1 MKTVLFRA
9 DASAALG
16 AGHWVRC
23 GALAA
28 ELRAL
33 GVRTPLA
40 ACQPRE
46 GWSLTPPGALD
57 LVRMGALPNDQI
69 DDAQR
74 FAALAKATGAD
85 TVVVDHYELDE
96 TWETEVKRACPG
108 IRIVVIEDRPNR
120 RHSAS
125 VVIAPSGTAS
135 GGEFLGRFAPGTHY
149 LGGPAYA
156 LLRPEFA
163 MTRPGSIACRR
174 SSPQRCTSLNVLISM
189 GATDPDGLSIEA
201 LAGARASG
209 VAGAVT
215 LVITSASPWLAHFR
229 AVVADTPN
237 SRLQV
242 DVEDMAALMADSD
255 IGIGTAG
262 GTSWERCSVGLPS
275 LAVQMAANQSEV
287 ASRLREFS
295 AAIVIDDPRPSIA
308 QYVQGLQTLANP
320 PTRTAISQRAAE
332 VCDGCGAKRV
342 ADKLLSTPT

>member
-1 MKTVLFRA
+1 
-9 DASAALG
+9 
-16 AGHWVRC
+16 
-23 GALAA
+23 
-28 ELRAL
+28 
-33 GVRTPLA
+33 
-40 ACQPRE
+40 
-46 GWSLTPPGALD
+46 LTPPGALD

-69 DDAQR
+69 EDAQR

-96 TWETEVKRACPG
+96 TWETEVKRSCPG
-108 IRIVVIEDRPNR
+108 VRMVALEDRPDR

-135 GGEFLGRFAPGTHY
+135 GDEFLGRFAPGTHY

-237 SRLQV
+237 SRLLV

-255 IGIGTAG
+255 IGIGAAG

-342 ADKLLSTPT
+342 ADKLLSTPN